1 MNALNRRFI
10 IPLSTALVLL
20 LVFCLDGPAHPARN
34 PKKKL
39 SEIEKKLSSKKKKI
53 KEAIRQEQ
61 SILSRLQNIDKKIQ
75 KQERELKRY
84 DRLISNTQARIIEM
98 TKEINSMKGSI
109 DRRKQYLRKR
119 LQVLYQKRYG
129 SYALL
134 LFRADDYGDLIKRS
148 KYISLLAYHDSR
160 MIHKYRESVKELD
173 FKKKSLEML
182 YRQLDKNRAEARQRK
197 KALQIEKKK
206 KDRLLATIR
215 SKRSFYERT
224 IKELEVSKKKL
235 RKMIE
240 SLKAR
245 KLPKSVTGRGFRAMK
260 GRLPWPVNGKILV
273 PYGKYRDPKFNITVF
288 KNGIEIKASP
298 NSKPRAIAGGRVV
311 YADWFKGYG
320 LLLIVNHGGGYHSL
334 YGNLSETFHK
344 AGDIISKGAIIGKV
358 GRSGLL
364 NVPTLYFEIRYKGK
378 PVNPLKW
385 LKRRSRV
392 RKKVS

>member
-1 MNALNRRFI
+1 MNALKRELLL
-10 IPLSTALVLL
+10 PLSISLVMLL
-20 LVFCLDGPAHPARN
+20 LFSFGDSAHSARN
-34 PKKKL
+34 PRKKL
-39 SEIEKKLSSKKKKI
+39 SEIEKKLSTRKKKV

-61 SILSRLQNIDKKIQ
+61 SILSRLQNVDKNIQ
-75 KQERELKRY
+75 KQEKELKRY
-84 DRLISNTQARIIEM
+84 DRLISDTQIKIIEL
-98 TKEINSMKGSI
+98 TKDINSMKGLI
-109 DRRKQYLRKR
+109 GRRKQYLKKR
-119 LQVLYQKRYG
+119 LQMLYQKRYG

-148 KYISLLAYHDSR
+148 KYISLLAFHDSR
-160 MIHKYRESVKELD
+160 MIQKYRESVKEVD
-173 FKKKSLEML
+173 FIKKNLEML
-182 YRQLDKNRAEARQRK
+182 YRQLARNRAEARKKK

-215 SKRSFYERT
+215 SKRSFYERP

-235 RKMIE
+235 RKMIDA
-240 SLKAR
+240 LKAK

-260 GRLPWPVNGKILV
+260 GRLPWPLSGRILV

-298 NSKPRAIAGGRVV
+298 RSKPRAIAGGRVV

-344 AGDIISKGAIIGKV
+344 AGDIIRKGAIIGKV
-358 GRSGLL
+358 GKSGLL
-364 NVPTLYFEIRYKGK
+364 NVPALYFEIRYKGK

-385 LKRRSRV
+385 LKRKSRV
-392 RKKVS
+392 RKKIS